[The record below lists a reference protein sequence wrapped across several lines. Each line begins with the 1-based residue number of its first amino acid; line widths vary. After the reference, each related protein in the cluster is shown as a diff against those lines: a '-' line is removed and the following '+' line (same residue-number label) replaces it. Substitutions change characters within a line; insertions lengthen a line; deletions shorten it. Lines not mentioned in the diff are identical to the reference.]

1 MTNSEIIDVLNL
13 SSLFNNFSKDDL
25 DSMINNPLVHIKKY
39 SKEETIFFHND
50 TCNDLSILI
59 SGKVEIQQN
68 DANGNTLVVTT
79 LNRANMF
86 GENLLFGDKNTYPMD
101 VVSKENSTVIH
112 INKKEVTKLLQSNQ
126 TFLLAFL
133 KLLSNKAMILS
144 NKLRQVSSKS
154 LRHMIC
160 DFLIKEAKKQNSDTI
175 KLTMTKQS
183 LADSFG
189 VQRPSLSRELINM
202 KQEKMIDYDRKTIKI
217 LNFDKIYIQ

>member
-1 MTNSEIIDVLNL
+1 MPNSEIIDVLNL
-13 SSLFNNFSKDDL
+13 SSLFNNFSRDDL
-25 DSMINNPLVHIKKY
+25 DSIINNPLVYIKKY
-39 SKEETIFFHND
+39 SKEEIIFFHND

-59 SGKVEIQQN
+59 SGKIEIQQN
-68 DANGNTLVVTT
+68 DANGNTLVVST
-79 LNRANMF
+79 LNKANIF

-101 VVSKENSTVIH
+101 VVSKEASVVIH

-160 DFLIKEAKKQNSDTI
+160 DFLIKESKKQNSDTI

-202 KQEKMIDYDRKTIKI
+202 KQDEMIDYDRKTIKI

>member
-13 SSLFNNFSKDDL
+13 SSLFNNFSRDDL
-25 DSMINNPLVHIKKY
+25 DSIINNPLVRIKKY

-79 LNRANMF
+79 LNKANMF

-101 VVSKENSTVIH
+101 VVSKENSVVIH

-160 DFLIKEAKKQNSDTI
+160 DFLIKESKKQNSDTI

-202 KQEKMIDYDRKTIKI
+202 KQEKIIDYDRKTIEI